1 MKKTLLTLIL
11 LICSL
16 SLFAAFD
23 ISANDMRAR
32 NIRSSYKFPE
42 TDVTIMATASKA
54 VTVEA
59 APEAKSADGET
70 YTMWI
75 KLNGTGNQDQRS
87 VRFAAAKGEV
97 ITVTASSSAASSDR
111 TLNVVSEDGAIVG
124 TIAALKGDLD
134 ATAGSVTIP
143 EDGVY
148 YLISK
153 SGGINIY
160 RMILK

>member
-1 MKKTLLTLIL
+1 
-11 LICSL
+11 
-16 SLFAAFD
+16 
-23 ISANDMRAR
+23 
-32 NIRSSYKFPE
+32 
-42 TDVTIMATASKA
+42 
-54 VTVEA
+54 
-59 APEAKSADGET
+59 
-70 YTMWI
+70 MWI
-75 KLNGTGNQDQRS
+75 KLNGTGNKDQRS

-124 TIAALKGDLD
+124 TIVALKGDLD

-160 RMILK
+160 RMTLK

>member
-1 MKKTLLTLIL
+1 MKKTLLTLL
-11 LICSL
+11 LIICSV
-16 SLFAAFD
+16 SLFASFD
-23 ISANDMRAR
+23 INANDMRAR
-32 NIRSSYKFPE
+32 NVKSAYTFPE
-42 TDVTIMATASKA
+42 SGVRINATVAKA

-59 APEAKSADGET
+59 TPKAKSADGET

-75 KLNGTGNQDQRS
+75 KLNGTGNKDQRS
-87 VRFAAAKGEV
+87 VCFEALKGEV
-97 ITVTASSSAASSDR
+97 ITVTASSSAAASDR
-111 TLNVVSEDGAIVG
+111 VLNVVAEDGTVVG
-124 TIAALKGDLD
+124 TIAALKGDAD

-143 EDGVY
+143 EDGTY